1 MKEIMFNI
9 FVVAMVLGFIRNTLA
24 IIFLGGSTYTIMEAI
39 NEILK
44 NLTCKIVLTC
54 ICYFIV
60 F

>member
-1 MKEIMFNI
+1 MKEMMFNI
-9 FVVAMVLGFIRNTLA
+9 FVVAMVIGFIRNTLA
-24 IIFLGGSTYTIMEAI
+24 VIFFGGKTYTVGEAI

-54 ICYFIV
+54 VFYFIV